1 MGYPAPPGGQQPYQ
15 QPPRNNTPLFIALG
29 VCLVVIVALA
39 VVVVALTRGNTDASQ
54 AVSAPSSSSQAL
66 PGVNAIPG
74 SVTEAVETTEPRS
87 TTVVSGAG
95 LFDKQRV
102 SPGMC
107 ESNGVCRIASPSGNF
122 MCYITPD
129 SANCSAPQG
138 EPLVAGLLVPLGG
151 GSDREIPATSISVD
165 KTGKTSVYAITA
177 GVSKMET
184 RDQLQPYIFPYG
196 SQIQVLGFT
205 CAMDADTGV
214 SCRNDSTDTG
224 FSVTRQ
230 GYTFF

>member
-15 QPPRNNTPLFIALG
+15 QSPRNNTPLFIALG

-54 AVSAPSSSSQAL
+54 AVSVPSSSSQAL
-66 PGVNAIPG
+66 PGVNATPG
-74 SVTEAVETTEPRS
+74 SVTEVVETTQPPP
-87 TTVVSGAG
+87 TTAVSGAG

-138 EPLVAGLLVPLGG
+138 EPLVTGLLVPLGG

-224 FSVTRQ
+224 FSVTRE

>member
-1 MGYPAPPGGQQPYQ
+1 
-15 QPPRNNTPLFIALG
+15 
-29 VCLVVIVALA
+29 
-39 VVVVALTRGNTDASQ
+39 
-54 AVSAPSSSSQAL
+54 
-66 PGVNAIPG
+66 
-74 SVTEAVETTEPRS
+74 
-87 TTVVSGAG
+87 
-95 LFDKQRV
+95 
-102 SPGMC
+102 
-107 ESNGVCRIASPSGNF
+107 SGNF

-129 SANCSAPQG
+129 SAHCSAPQG
-138 EPLVAGLLVPLGG
+138 EPLVTGLLVPLDG